1 MEDGGWRMWR
11 ERAGQHERMN
21 PGGGN
26 KEKWNHTRIKQTILM
41 FWRFMLM
48 IQINTTGGSWFW
60 FSLVHGGVK
69 LPLISWDCHTL
80 PSSCTK
86 EDDACL
92 NCSWLCWNFI
102 FHLQKQQK
110 IEFYF
115 GCFLWHH
122 GLFWTQWTS
131 SVDKDRRLMWNTF
144 RKRRPQ
150 LITNI

>member
-21 PGGGN
+21 PVKETKRSEITRESN
-26 KEKWNHTRIKQTILM
+26 KPFWCFED
-41 FWRFMLM
+41 FDDWRFM
-48 IQINTTGGSWFW
+48 IQISTTGGSWFW

-92 NCSWLCWNFI
+92 NSSWLCWNFI

-110 IEFYF
+110 NRVLLWMFFVTSRLVLNTMNEFC
-115 GCFLWHH
+115 G
-122 GLFWTQWTS
+122 Q
-131 SVDKDRRLMWNTF
+131 RQTF
-144 RKRRPQ
+144 NVKHF
-150 LITNI
+150 

>member
-11 ERAGQHERMN
+11 ETAGQHERMN

-48 IQINTTGGSWFW
+48 IQISTTGGSWFW

-110 IEFYF
+110 NRVLLWMFFVTSRLVLNTTNEFC
-115 GCFLWHH
+115 G
-122 GLFWTQWTS
+122 Q
-131 SVDKDRRLMWNTF
+131 RQTF
-144 RKRRPQ
+144 NVKHF
-150 LITNI
+150 

>member
-11 ERAGQHERMN
+11 ETAGQHERMN

-48 IQINTTGGSWFW
+48 IQISTTGGSWFW

-110 IEFYF
+110 NRVSLWMFFVTSRLVLNTMNEFC
-115 GCFLWHH
+115 G
-122 GLFWTQWTS
+122 Q
-131 SVDKDRRLMWNTF
+131 RQTF
-144 RKRRPQ
+144 NVKHF
-150 LITNI
+150 

>member
-11 ERAGQHERMN
+11 ETAGQHERMN
-21 PGGGN
+21 PVKETKRSEITRESN
-26 KEKWNHTRIKQTILM
+26 KPFWCFED
-41 FWRFMLM
+41 FDDWRFM
-48 IQINTTGGSWFW
+48 IQISTTGGSWFW

-110 IEFYF
+110 NRVLLWMFFVTSRLVLNTMSEFC
-115 GCFLWHH
+115 G
-122 GLFWTQWTS
+122 Q
-131 SVDKDRRLMWNTF
+131 RQTF
-144 RKRRPQ
+144 NVKHF
-150 LITNI
+150 

>member
-11 ERAGQHERMN
+11 ETAGQHERMN

-48 IQINTTGGSWFW
+48 IQISTTGGSWFW

-110 IEFYF
+110 NRVLLWMFFVTSRLVLNTMNEFC
-115 GCFLWHH
+115 G
-122 GLFWTQWTS
+122 Q
-131 SVDKDRRLMWNTF
+131 RQTF
-144 RKRRPQ
+144 NVKHF
-150 LITNI
+150 

>member
-21 PGGGN
+21 PVKETKRSEITRESN
-26 KEKWNHTRIKQTILM
+26 KPFWCFED
-41 FWRFMLM
+41 FDDWRFM
-48 IQINTTGGSWFW
+48 IQISTTGGSWFW

-122 GLFWTQWTS
+122 GLFWTQWVS
-131 SVDKDRRLMWNTF
+131 SVDKDRLLMWNTF
-144 RKRRPQ
+144 R
-150 LITNI
+150 